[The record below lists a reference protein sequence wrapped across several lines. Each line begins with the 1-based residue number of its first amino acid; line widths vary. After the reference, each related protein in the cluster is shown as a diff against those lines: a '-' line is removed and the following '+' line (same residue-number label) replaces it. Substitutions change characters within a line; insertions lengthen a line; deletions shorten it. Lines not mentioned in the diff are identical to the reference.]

1 MKVALIGG
9 GEVGRC
15 YASALHKAGHDVYA
29 VIDSY
34 PSQALQNLCKELGA
48 TIEQAPSVILQEAD
62 LIISAVF
69 GSVALQVAEQAAP
82 FIKPHALYADF
93 TTGKPDDILAASA
106 VVTQQHADFVDV
118 AIASTVN
125 LFKEKTPLLL
135 AGSAAEKLLP
145 LLDQLGAKA
154 TIVGTEPGAAVSL
167 KLLRSVFTKGCEALA
182 IECFVAA
189 QEKGLLNAFYD
200 VLSDIDERAI
210 SEFLESCV
218 NSHVVHAGR
227 RLVEVQEAIDQLHSS
242 GVDPLVSLGVESVFK
257 RSAAALLAEPYQAGT
272 LEQNVAWLKKIQQ
285 STSKKEE

>member
-15 YASALHKAGHDVYA
+15 YASALHKAGHDVYV

-34 PSQALQNLCKELGA
+34 PSQVLQDLCIELGA
-48 TIEQAPSVILQEAD
+48 NIEHTPSATLQEAD

-69 GSVALQVAEQAAP
+69 GSVALEVAEKAAS
-82 FIKPHALYADF
+82 FIKPHAMYADF
-93 TTGKPDDILAASA
+93 TTGKPDDILAAS
-106 VVTQQHADFVDV
+106 VLVSRYNVDFVDV

-135 AGSAAEKLLP
+135 AGSTAEKLLP
-145 LLDQLGAKA
+145 IIQQLGAKA

-182 IECFVAA
+182 VECFMAA
-189 QEKGLLNAFYD
+189 QEKGLLSAFYD
-200 VLSDIDERAI
+200 VISDIDERPI
-210 SEFLESCV
+210 SEFLASCV

-227 RLVEVQEAIDQLHSS
+227 RLVEVQEAIEQLQS
-242 GVDPLVSLGVESVFK
+242 VGVEPLASQGVEGVFK
-257 RSAAALLAEPYQAGT
+257 RSAAALKAEPYQAGT
-272 LEQNVAWLKKIQQ
+272 LEQNIAWLKKTQQ
-285 STSKKEE
+285 FNSK